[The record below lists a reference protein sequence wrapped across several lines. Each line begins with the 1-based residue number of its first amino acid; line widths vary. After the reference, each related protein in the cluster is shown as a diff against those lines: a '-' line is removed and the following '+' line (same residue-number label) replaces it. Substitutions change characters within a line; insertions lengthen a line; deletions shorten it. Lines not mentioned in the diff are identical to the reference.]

1 MPPCNKKGKLNDGS
15 ISPSSSSSN
24 SKVETTPTGT
34 SDRISRILSIAGPM
48 FKPINFIREG
58 GCSTS
63 VKPVDTYLGIPI
75 ITNQPTSPTTSERKR
90 HLDSQENDKDMNKEI
105 ESISEQISTCM
116 RTASEWGLRRNDII
130 EPKTLPN
137 NKANCTNK
145 RPSESGHIVDLDSFS
160 VPISF
165 NDQDFISTVNHIP
178 SANELVIDLPKCSK
192 DSLADDDNV
201 KLQRNNTLPSP
212 ELPATLAPCVL
223 TNKIGPTKCNEPVPV
238 TEIHNDMSSPMCSV
252 RQSSFQSNLNQKEK
266 SPEKSIDTFLS
277 EGYSAES
284 RVQNFENVRNLDE
297 RVHSMHNT
305 KWSSSDPK
313 NLEREKE
320 MDLDTCAVIGNTLG
334 SSDVADQNKKISEGK
349 KDELAPVCSSNKTR
363 IEQQNQ
369 SVWVRRRILFGNTSK
384 SSLNDEMSR
393 NSEMN
398 DIKTIDVIGNAP
410 LSIRFED
417 FETNPI
423 VDCNSAASLI
433 DESQQDVIQSNDGLC
448 NLTEKGIP
456 VSNEDLDESRNT
468 PVIDEISRVHV
479 PMPETIGKNH
489 PFDIS
494 HPGIVFDP
502 HPDTIYSNPPPMV
515 IYAGNPSTSVIDQP
529 GVHFPILHPQ
539 IFYRPP
545 LVAYPDPREN
555 VRGSHSQNMYERY
568 AELIHD
574 SHMTRQRRHS
584 EESHLGLYTRRK
596 RGRSEERYDA
606 RTTSIPRG
614 HSEESHRGYVSTW
627 HRNLSEEMYNSRR
640 RRSYSE
646 ESFDNRS
653 IRYGSSG
660 RSYDGRSD
668 DKYYDRQRVEFKRA
682 SEDRRSST
690 YEGRYVQNEEHDN
703 EYEERGGD
711 YYNDQ
716 FNKNHVNHYDD
727 RQQNK
732 GRGTEVQDRMPRQ
745 TGHRKQS
752 AAKVKPDPVM
762 RDEPKSAT
770 SPAKQ

>member
-24 SKVETTPTGT
+24 NKVETTPTGT

-48 FKPINFIREG
+48 FEPINFIREG

-75 ITNQPTSPTTSERKR
+75 ITNQPTSPTPERKR

-116 RTASEWGLRRNDII
+116 RTASEWGLRRNDIT
-130 EPKTLPN
+130 EPKTLPSDL
-137 NKANCTNK
+137 ANCTNK
-145 RPSESGHIVDLDSFS
+145 RPSESDHVVDLDSIS
-160 VPISF
+160 VAMSL
-165 NDQDFISTVNHIP
+165 NDQDSISTVNHIP
-178 SANELVIDLPKCSK
+178 SANELVIDLVKCSK
-192 DSLADDDNV
+192 DSMADDDNV
-201 KLQRNNTLPSP
+201 ELQGNNPLPSS

-223 TNKIGPTKCNEPVPV
+223 TNEIGPTIYNEPVPV

-252 RQSSFQSNLNQKEK
+252 SQSSFQSNLNQKEK

-277 EGYSAES
+277 EVYTES
-284 RVQNFENVRNLDE
+284 QVQDFEDVRNVDE
-297 RVHSMHNT
+297 RFRSMHNT

-320 MDLDTCAVIGNTLG
+320 KDLETCAVIRNILD

-349 KDELAPVCSSNKTR
+349 NDELAPVCSSNKTR
-363 IEQQNQ
+363 SEQQNQ

-384 SSLNDEMSR
+384 SILNDERSR

-398 DIKTIDVIGNAP
+398 DIKTIDVIGNTP
-410 LSIRFED
+410 LSIRFEN
-417 FETNPI
+417 FETNPTF
-423 VDCNSAASLI
+423 DCNTATSLI
-433 DESQQDVIQSNDGLC
+433 NESQQDVIQSNDGLSD
-448 NLTEKGIP
+448 LTEKGIP
-456 VSNEDLDESRNT
+456 VSNEDVDESRNT

-479 PMPETIGKNH
+479 PMPETISTNH

-494 HPGIVFDP
+494 HPCIVFHP
-502 HPDTIYSNPPPMV
+502 HPDTIYSNPTPMV
-515 IYAGNPSTSVIDQP
+515 IYPGNPSTSVIDKP
-529 GVHFPILHPQ
+529 DVHFPTLSPQ

-545 LVAYPDPREN
+545 LVAYPDPRES
-555 VRGSHSQNMYERY
+555 VHGSHSQNTYERY

-606 RTTSIPRG
+606 HTTSIPRG
-614 HSEESHRGYVSTW
+614 HSVESQRGYVSTW
-627 HRNLSEEMYNSRR
+627 HRNLFEEMDNSRR

-646 ESFDNRS
+646 DSFDNRS
-653 IRYGSSG
+653 IRYSSSG

-668 DKYYDRQRVEFKRA
+668 DKYYDRQRFEFKRA

-690 YEGRYVQNEEHDN
+690 YEGRNVKYEEHDN
-703 EYEERGGD
+703 KYEERGGD

-727 RQQNK
+727 RQQNR
-732 GRGTEVQDRMPRQ
+732 GRGTEAVDRMPRR
-745 TGHRKQS
+745 TGQRKQS
-752 AAKVKPDPVM
+752 ASNLKPDPVM
-762 RDEPKSAT
+762 RDEPKSAA